1 MRIESKCGKYNV
13 NIMDTGHSLLA
24 IANMNMFD
32 SETMSNNS
40 YWFTIGR
47 YKTEKGAVRQSAKAL
62 ARHGVE
68 LGPAEIGSK
77 RKDD

>member
-13 NIMDTGHSLLA
+13 NIMDTGQSLLA
-24 IANMNMFD
+24 IANMNTFD
-32 SETMSNNS
+32 SETMSDSS

-68 LGPAEIGSK
+68 LDIKEGA
-77 RKDD
+77 